1 MFFGDLTFY
10 SKCAFLKP
18 VAPTNRQLLII
29 LILLVAVLGFGFLAK
44 HTIAAFR
51 ELSVASLSMAGVETD
66 ASFNMAPARIIGLDS
81 DVHNGKVVLSWR
93 PIMKSKLNG
102 YRVYRGKSADNQL
115 IIGGSGQPTFTDEDV
130 VSGEVYYY
138 RVAAVNDLGEGYL
151 SAPLR
156 VEIE

>member
-1 MFFGDLTFY
+1 
-10 SKCAFLKP
+10 
-18 VAPTNRQLLII
+18 
-29 LILLVAVLGFGFLAK
+29 VLGFGFLAK

-81 DVHNGKVVLSWR
+81 DVLNGEVVLSWK

-115 IIGGSGQPTFTDEDV
+115 IIGGSSQPTFTDGDV

-138 RVAAVNDLGEGYL
+138 RVAAVNDLGEG
-151 SAPLR
+151 
-156 VEIE
+156 